1 MAVSDGQRQQPAFRR
16 FAENALGVL
25 ITALGLVAIFDLPM
39 QLAGISVFPQQYLG
53 AFWGLVSCLTFLT
66 CRASGQEEGGTS
78 GPTPWYD
85 CILAAIALLVGL
97 YVAFW
102 YPGIMDTIGL
112 LTAERTVLGVIAVA
126 IVLETTRRV
135 AGWPLVVIV
144 AAFVLYGRFGDMFP
158 GALATTGLS
167 WERLIDLLFLGTD
180 ALFGSALR
188 IAVLLVFAFILF
200 GQVLFATGGGDIFL
214 KLAQASMGR
223 FRGGPAK
230 MAVVASGM
238 FGSISGSAVANV
250 ASTGVITIPLMKR
263 TGYAPTFAG
272 AVEAVASTGGAIM
285 PPVMGAAAFLMTEFL
300 GVSYGTVVLAAI
312 VPALIYYATLLVQ
325 IDIRAIRERLKGLP
339 REDLPPVRPVLREG
353 WIFLIPLVVLVCSI
367 FFLNTDAAKAAM
379 YAVAANIVLVLLRR
393 GGWRTL
399 TPRRL
404 LAMSVD
410 LARSMVQITV
420 ICAAAGFIVGLV
432 AYTGLGVSMAEV
444 LVQLAGNNLLLLA
457 LYTALASTVLGMGM
471 PATACYI
478 LVAVL
483 MAPALVSAGVEPLL
497 AHLFVFYFGNF
508 SFLTPPVALA
518 VTAAC
523 SIAGAPFLATCW
535 QAIRLALAGFI
546 LPFMFLYKPGMA
558 LMGPSGEIMW
568 ALFDSAV
575 AVVLLAVAVEGY
587 WYRRLSW
594 WVRCLVGA
602 AALLM
607 FVPGWDTRIAGLV
620 LAAPIL
626 YFHYRRALPG
636 SRYEPARK
644 DPQPS

>member
-1 MAVSDGQRQQPAFRR
+1 MSEGQRRYSAFRR

-25 ITALGLVAIFDLPM
+25 ITGLGLVAILDLPM
-39 QLAGISVFPQQYLG
+39 QVAGISVFPQQYLG
-53 AFWGLVSCLTFLT
+53 AFWGLVTCLAFIT
-66 CRASGQEEGGTS
+66 CRASAQGEGGTP

-85 CILAAIALLVGL
+85 YVLAAVSLVLGL

-102 YPGIMDTIGL
+102 YPSIMDTIGL
-112 LTAERTVLGVIAVA
+112 LSPDRTLLGVLAIAV
-126 IVLETTRRV
+126 VLESTRRV
-135 AGWPLVVIV
+135 AGWPLVAIV
-144 AAFVLYGRFGDMFP
+144 VVFVLYGRFGDMFP
-158 GALATTGLS
+158 GPLATTGLS
-167 WERLIDLLFLGTD
+167 WERLVNLLFLGTD

-214 KLAQASMGR
+214 KLAQATMGR
-223 FRGGPAK
+223 YRGGPAK

-263 TGYAPTFAG
+263 TGYSPTFAG

-300 GVSYGTVVLAAI
+300 GIPYSAVVLAAF
-312 VPALIYYATLLVQ
+312 VPALIYYGTLLVQ
-325 IDIRAIRERLKGLP
+325 IDLRAIRERLRGLP
-339 REDLPPVRPVLREG
+339 RDDLPPVRPVLREG
-353 WIFLIPLVVLVCSI
+353 WVFLLPLVVLVGTI
-367 FFLNTDAAKAAM
+367 FFLNTEAAEAAL
-379 YAVAANIVLVLLRR
+379 YAVASNIVLVLLRR
-393 GGWRTL
+393 RGWRAL

-404 LAMSVD
+404 LALSVE
-410 LARSMVQITV
+410 LAHSMVQITV

-432 AYTGLGVSMAEV
+432 AYTGLGVSLADV
-444 LVQLAGNNLLLLA
+444 LVQFAGHNLLLLA
-457 LYTALASTVLGMGM
+457 LCTALASTVLGMGM

-483 MAPALVSAGVEPLL
+483 MAPALVSAGVQPLL

-523 SIAGAPFLATCW
+523 SIASAPFLATCW
-535 QAIRLALAGFI
+535 QSIRLALAGFI
-546 LPFMFLYKPGMA
+546 APFMFLYKPGMA
-558 LMGPSGEIMW
+558 LMGSPGDVAW
-568 ALFDSAV
+568 AIFDSAV

-587 WYRRLSW
+587 WYRRLAW
-594 WVRCLVGA
+594 WARCLVGA

-607 FVPGWDTRIAGLV
+607 FVPGWETRIAGLV
-620 LAAPIL
+620 LGPSIL
-626 YFHYRRALPG
+626 YLEYRRSLSSA
-636 SRYEPARK
+636 RYQTA
-644 DPQPS
+644 Q

>member
-1 MAVSDGQRQQPAFRR
+1 VRDGQRPQPAFRR
-16 FAENALGVL
+16 LAERALGVL
-25 ITALGLVAIFDLPM
+25 ITVLGLVAILDLPM
-39 QLAGISVFPQQYLG
+39 RLAGVSVFPQQYLG
-53 AFWGLVSCLTFLT
+53 AFWGLVTCLAFVT
-66 CRASGQEEGGTS
+66 CRAAAKDEGGTP

-85 CILAAIALLVGL
+85 YALAAIALALGL

-102 YPGIMDTIGL
+102 YPSIMDTIGL
-112 LTAERTVLGVIAVA
+112 LSAERTLLGVLAIA
-126 IVLETTRRV
+126 IVLESTRRV
-135 AGWPLVVIV
+135 AGWPLVIIV
-144 AAFVLYGRFGDMFP
+144 VVFLLYGRFGDLFP

-167 WERLIDLLFLGTD
+167 WERLANLLFLGTD

-188 IAVLLVFAFILF
+188 IAVILVFAFILF
-200 GQVLFATGGGDIFL
+200 GQVLFATGGGEVFL
-214 KLAQASMGR
+214 KLAQATMGR
-223 FRGGPAK
+223 YRGGPAK
-230 MAVVASGM
+230 MSVLASGM

-263 TGYAPTFAG
+263 TGYSPTFAG

-300 GVSYGTVVLAAI
+300 GVSYGAVVLAALL
-312 VPALIYYATLLVQ
+312 PALVYYATLLVQ
-325 IDIRAIRERLKGLP
+325 IDLRATRERLKGLP
-339 REDLPPVRPVLREG
+339 REDLPSVRPVLREG
-353 WIFLIPLVVLVCSI
+353 WIFLIPLVVLLGSI
-367 FFLNTDAAKAAM
+367 FFLNTDAAEAALF
-379 YAVAANIVLVLLRR
+379 AVATNVVLVLLRR

-404 LAMSVD
+404 LALSEA
-410 LARSMVQITV
+410 LAHAMVQITV

-432 AYTGLGVSMAEV
+432 AYTGLGVSLADV
-444 LVQLAGNNLLLLA
+444 LVHLAGNSLLLLA
-457 LYTALASTVLGMGM
+457 LYTALASAVLGMGM

-546 LPFMFLYKPGMA
+546 VPFMFLYKPGMA
-558 LMGPSGEIMW
+558 LLGSPGEVAW
-568 ALFDSAV
+568 AVFDSAV
-575 AVVLLAVAVEGY
+575 AVVLLAVAIEGY
-587 WYRRLSW
+587 WGRPLAW
-594 WVRCLVGA
+594 WARCLAGA

-620 LAAPIL
+620 IGLPIL
-626 YFHYRRALPG
+626 VFHYRRSAPGAL
-636 SRYEPARK
+636 YENA
-644 DPQPS
+644 Q

>member
-1 MAVSDGQRQQPAFRR
+1 
-16 FAENALGVL
+16 VL
-25 ITALGLVAIFDLPM
+25 VTVIGLVAILDLPM
-39 QLAGISVFPQQYLG
+39 QVAGVSVFPQQYLG
-53 AFWGLVSCLTFLT
+53 AFWGLVTCLAFIT
-66 CRASGQEEGGTS
+66 CRASAKAEDGTP

-85 CILAAIALLVGL
+85 YALAAISLALGL
-97 YVAFW
+97 YVALW
-102 YPGIMDTIGL
+102 YPSIMDTIGL
-112 LTAERTVLGVIAVA
+112 LSAERTLLGVLAIA
-126 IVLETTRRV
+126 IVLESTRRV
-135 AGWPLVVIV
+135 AGWPLVIIV
-144 AAFVLYGRFGDMFP
+144 VVFVLYGRFGDMFP

-167 WERLIDLLFLGTD
+167 WERLVNLLFLGTD

-188 IAVLLVFAFILF
+188 IAVLLVFEFILF

-214 KLAQASMGR
+214 KLAQATMGR
-223 FRGGPAK
+223 YRGGPAK

-250 ASTGVITIPLMKR
+250 ASTGVITIPMMKR
-263 TGYAPTFAG
+263 TGYSPTFAG

-300 GVSYGTVVLAAI
+300 GVSYGAVVLAAL

-325 IDIRAIRERLKGLP
+325 IDLRAIRERLKGLP

-353 WIFLIPLVVLVCSI
+353 WIFLIPLVVLIGSI
-367 FFLNTDAAKAAM
+367 FFLNTDAAEAALF
-379 YAVAANIVLVLLRR
+379 AVATNIVLVLLRR

-404 LAMSVD
+404 LALSVE
-410 LARSMVQITV
+410 LAQSMVQITV

-432 AYTGLGVSMAEV
+432 AYTGLGVSLADV
-444 LVQLAGNNLLLLA
+444 LVQLAGHNLLLLA
-457 LYTALASTVLGMGM
+457 LCTALASVVLGMGM

-523 SIAGAPFLATCW
+523 SIASAPFLATCW

-546 LPFMFLYKPGMA
+546 VPFMFLYKPGMA
-558 LMGPSGEIMW
+558 LMGSPGDIAW
-568 ALFDSAV
+568 AVFDSAV
-575 AVVLLAVAVEGY
+575 AVVLLAVAIEGY
-587 WYRRLSW
+587 WCRRLSW

-607 FVPGWDTRIAGLV
+607 FVPGWDTRIAGLLLGLPV
-620 LAAPIL
+620 L
-626 YFHYRRALPG
+626 YFQYRRSLPG
-636 SRYEPARK
+636 ARYEIA
-644 DPQPS
+644 Q